1 MFQQLAQQLEASEW
15 GRRIKD
21 NEGVARDP
29 GVQEFVEYFIACLR
43 SMNEINID
51 KPIVVNNTSAGPAFT
66 VNNIGGD
73 ARAIEINLANG
84 QNGSLGIG
92 LGNKGVV
99 ANEIVPLPQYY
110 LKPEIV
116 NITLNTTGGNGGT
129 TTTEPP
135 NIVLRR
141 PPNTGGTGG
150 AGELPDGIP
159 NTDVGGTCNKAG
171 GGTVGSGY
179 TAYPSQGMV
188 PLFQE
193 IASGGGP
200 GSLGVAGIQARFGS
214 DSKSGGGGASCRRGE
229 YEGRGVYPGQTD
241 VPVVV
246 KPLIIIINEIINLT
260 TNGYTGTVDVVT
272 NVECVADELVVTT
285 QTMTFKKGILT
296 NVA

>member
-73 ARAIEINLANG
+73 ARAIQINLANG

-99 ANEIVPLPQYY
+99 ANEVVPLPHYY
-110 LKPEIV
+110 LRQDIV
-116 NITLNTTGGNGGT
+116 NITLNTTGENGGV

-135 NIVLRR
+135 NIFLRR

-150 AGELPDGIP
+150 AGELPDGVP
-159 NTDVGGTCNKAG
+159 NTDVGGTCNKPG

-179 TAYPSQGMV
+179 TVYPAQGMMPRYREV
-188 PLFQE
+188 G
-193 IASGGGP
+193 SGGGP
-200 GSLGVAGIQARFGS
+200 GSLGLPGIQAREGADF
-214 DSKSGGGGASCRRGE
+214 KSGGGGATCRRGE

-241 VPVVV
+241 VPVVTQ
-246 KPLIIIINEIINLT
+246 PLIVILIEIVNLT
-260 TNGYTGTVDVVT
+260 TDGYTGTVDVVT
-272 NVECVADELVVTT
+272 NVECVAGEIVVTT
-285 QTMTFKKGILT
+285 KTMTFKKGILT